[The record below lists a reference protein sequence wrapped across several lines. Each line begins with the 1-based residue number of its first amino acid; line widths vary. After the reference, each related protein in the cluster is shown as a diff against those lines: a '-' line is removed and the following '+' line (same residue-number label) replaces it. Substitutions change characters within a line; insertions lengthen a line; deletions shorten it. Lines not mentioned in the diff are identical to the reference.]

1 MAGIKYLVD
10 LDLTKNQLLNVVVQN
25 LAVAPSNPKDGQIY
39 WDTAD
44 KTLYA
49 WKEFF
54 PVPATAPFGIWLD
67 LGTTG
72 VTDLAYTSSDT
83 NGIVT
88 SSAGTDATIP
98 LATLVAG
105 TNKAGLLSPA
115 EKTKIAL
122 AVLTNQTDLT
132 ASFLSTSESFVENSD
147 TKLASQKAT
156 KSYIDN
162 LVLTNG
168 SLVFKDAY
176 NADTN
181 SPNLDSTPIAGIKKG
196 WTYVVSVAGTF
207 YDEPVDAGDMVI
219 AKQNDPTT
227 LSHWAL
233 INKNIPEVL
242 TTVLVGFIVGA
253 NSTITSADSILV
265 AFGKVQAQL
274 NNKIAGS
281 GTTNKLAKF
290 TGSGAVGNSSIFDDG
305 NVGINQTSPIEK
317 LDVVGNGKFSGT
329 VTAGSDISA
338 NGLTVGRGGGNISS
352 NTANGVNTLL
362 SNTTGVNNTANGSSA
377 LFNNTTGNNNTANGV
392 NTLLSNTTGVN
403 NTANGA
409 NALFNNT
416 TGNNNTVNGTSAGR
430 FIGDGSNATI
440 LNNSVF
446 LGVESK
452 PLSNSQ
458 TNQIVIGHTAI
469 GAGSNT
475 VTLGNTAITQTIL
488 RGTVTASNGTLAT
501 HLVTK
506 EQLDAKTGKLVSISA
521 SASLVSTFAI
531 AHTFGTD
538 VIANARFVSDN
549 TVFLCEVIMTNN
561 LVTFNVNTPIAANSV
576 KFIIIG

>member
-10 LDLTKNQLLNVVVQN
+10 LDLTKNQLLNVVIQN

-49 WKEFF
+49 WKEYF
-54 PVPATAPFGIWLD
+54 PVPSTAPFGIWLD

-132 ASFLSTSESFVENSD
+132 ASFLSTSESLVENSD

-274 NNKIAGS
+274 NNKEGGITAGTTSQYFRGDKTFQELNKAAVGLANAENTSDLNKVVSNPTQTALNSKANLASPSFTGTVTAPTFVGALTGTASGNLPLTGGTLTGILNGTSSRFRSPLGGVLGNESEFSLLGSQSGNRGIRTYSLRTATGLDWTTEDHFIERLVDTVKMGFIRFKGS
-281 GTTNKLAKF
+281 GLSFGNLFGEMISMPTSGN
-290 TGSGAVGNSSIFDDG
+290 TGY
-305 NVGINQTSPIEK
+305 VGIKQPNPTES
-317 LDVVGNGKFSGT
+317 LDVVGNGKFSGK
-329 VTAGSDISA
+329 VTASPA
-338 NGLTVGRGGGNISS
+338 
-352 NTANGVNTLL
+352 TLSTEL
-362 SNTTGVNNTANGSSA
+362 
-377 LFNNTTGNNNTANGV
+377 
-392 NTLLSNTTGVN
+392 
-403 NTANGA
+403 
-409 NALFNNT
+409 
-416 TGNNNTVNGTSAGR
+416 
-430 FIGDGSNATI
+430 
-440 LNNSVF
+440 
-446 LGVESK
+446 
-452 PLSNSQ
+452 
-458 TNQIVIGHTAI
+458 
-469 GAGSNT
+469 
-475 VTLGNTAITQTIL
+475 VTLG
-488 RGTVTASNGTLAT
+488 
-501 HLVTK
+501 
-506 EQLDAKTGKLVSISA
+506 QLNSKTGKVVSVSL
-521 SASLVSTFAI
+521 STSLVSTFAI

>member
-10 LDLTKNQLLNVVVQN
+10 LDLTKNQLLNAVVQN
-25 LAVAPSNPKDGQIY
+25 LAVAPGNPKDGQIY

-49 WKEFF
+49 WKEYF
-54 PVPATAPFGIWLD
+54 PVPSTAPFGIWLD

-105 TNKAGLLSPA
+105 TNKAGLLSPS

-122 AVLTNQTDLT
+122 AVLTNQENLT
-132 ASFLSTSESFVENSD
+132 ASFISTSETLVDNSD

-207 YDEPVDAGDMVI
+207 FTEPVDAGDMVI

-242 TTVLVGFIVGA
+242 TTLLVGFVVGE

-274 NNKIAGS
+274 NTKVSGS
-281 GTTNKLAKF
+281 GTINQLAKF
-290 TGSGAVGNSSIFDDG
+290 TSSGVVGNSVITESATGKIGINQPTPTESLDVVGNGKFSGSLSSKKLRVSGGELTTGIANIETNANTNYTLANAPINFAIGYLPSDNPYLQSYNAVNNASNKLDINPFGGNVIFGG
-305 NVGINQTSPIEK
+305 NVGVNQPSPTEK

-329 VTAGSDISA
+329 VKASPA
-338 NGLTVGRGGGNISS
+338 TVS
-352 NTANGVNTLL
+352 TEL
-362 SNTTGVNNTANGSSA
+362 
-377 LFNNTTGNNNTANGV
+377 
-392 NTLLSNTTGVN
+392 
-403 NTANGA
+403 
-409 NALFNNT
+409 
-416 TGNNNTVNGTSAGR
+416 
-430 FIGDGSNATI
+430 
-440 LNNSVF
+440 
-446 LGVESK
+446 
-452 PLSNSQ
+452 
-458 TNQIVIGHTAI
+458 
-469 GAGSNT
+469 
-475 VTLGNTAITQTIL
+475 VTLG
-488 RGTVTASNGTLAT
+488 
-501 HLVTK
+501 
-506 EQLDAKTGKLVSISA
+506 QLNSKTGKLVSVSA